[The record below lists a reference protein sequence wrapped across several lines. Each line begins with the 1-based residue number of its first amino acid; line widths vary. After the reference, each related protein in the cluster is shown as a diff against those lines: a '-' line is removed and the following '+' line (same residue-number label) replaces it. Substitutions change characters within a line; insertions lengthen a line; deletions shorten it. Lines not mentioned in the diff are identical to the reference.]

1 MRSSAARAGSC
12 ARRRECRAAIASTSR
27 SRRAGSERVSTELTF
42 EAAQRELEQIV
53 QRLESGDAALDEA
66 IALWERGEELYRF
79 CVARLDTAQG
89 RIEQL
94 ATRVEA
100 AKPS

>member
-1 MRSSAARAGSC
+1 MKA
-12 ARRRECRAAIASTSR
+12 EP
-27 SRRAGSERVSTELTF
+27 EPTF
-42 EAAQRELEQIV
+42 EAAQRELESIV
-53 QRLESGDAALDEA
+53 ERLERGEASLGEA

-100 AKPS
+100 AKSS